1 MEESRIEKIR
11 MDTLLAQQIR
21 EIEISEFLSGPAVS
35 ATVVDA
41 KAPEDVEE
49 VPPVSLSLI
58 NPSELAKITAS
69 VTNGGSPTP
78 NWSFSRIAQVIRAD
92 LDILGQLRPGSKISF
107 TLVTESDAEK
117 FWHDKL
123 KIISTI
129 SLQLRTASGLFL

>member
-1 MEESRIEKIR
+1 M
-11 MDTLLAQQIR
+11 L
-21 EIEISEFLSGPAVS
+21 G
-35 ATVVDA
+35 VDGQT
-41 KAPEDVEE
+41 
-49 VPPVSLSLI
+49 I
-58 NPSELAKITAS
+58 
-69 VTNGGSPTP
+69 GGYP
-78 NWSFSRIAQVIRAD
+78 RIAQVIRAD